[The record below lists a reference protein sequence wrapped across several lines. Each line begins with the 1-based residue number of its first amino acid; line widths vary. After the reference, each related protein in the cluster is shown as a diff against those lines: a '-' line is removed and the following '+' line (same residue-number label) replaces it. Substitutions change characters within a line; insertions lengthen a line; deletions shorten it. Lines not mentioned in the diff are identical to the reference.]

1 MRRALALA
9 LVLTSARTAA
19 ADAPPPGSSEP
30 PSEPLLVVDGELAA
44 GWRYAARSGDDLQEL
59 RLERAELGAWLRLSP
74 ERAAL
79 ALGLEVRAEAI
90 RSAGAQSVFGI
101 DGDSLLLR
109 PRRAQVRGAW
119 TPRRGPAL
127 SAAVGLIEDPWV
139 ELVGTRGQLRAW
151 SSSASERHAA
161 WEPSDVGARLG
172 ARLGPAS
179 LTVAAT
185 TGEGRRY
192 PERNDGTNLTAV
204 ARVDARLAAVRA
216 GLALVARDG
225 SLGPGAA
232 RDRRAGGAVLARSR
246 RVDGCAELVRVLGRD
261 GDGGLTGWAWA
272 ISALGRPHRWLV
284 ASARA
289 GGVRWAGGDGALEF
303 GGAVGVTPPVRH
315 GAELEL
321 SLVVERTAVDGAPL
335 ADSDGAD
342 ATTVMLVLAA
352 RTGARSP

>member
-172 ARLGPAS
+172 ARLG
-179 LTVAAT
+179 
-185 TGEGRRY
+185 
-192 PERNDGTNLTAV
+192 
-204 ARVDARLAAVRA
+204 
-216 GLALVARDG
+216 
-225 SLGPGAA
+225 
-232 RDRRAGGAVLARSR
+232 
-246 RVDGCAELVRVLGRD
+246 
-261 GDGGLTGWAWA
+261 
-272 ISALGRPHRWLV
+272 RPR
-284 ASARA
+284 
-289 GGVRWAGGDGALEF
+289 
-303 GGAVGVTPPVRH
+303 
-315 GAELEL
+315 
-321 SLVVERTAVDGAPL
+321 
-335 ADSDGAD
+335 
-342 ATTVMLVLAA
+342 
-352 RTGARSP
+352 